1 MPFLWEGV
9 GAISDVKVHLSLKPD
24 AVPKFFKA
32 RPVPYALRKKVDEEL
47 DRLLEKGII
56 EPVKTS
62 VWAAPVVPVLKRDGK
77 VRICGDF
84 KLTVNAATDLE
95 QYPLPKIED
104 LFAQLSGGET
114 FSKLDLQDAY
124 CQFELDEESQDLV
137 VINTHRG
144 LFRYKRLPFG
154 VASAPAICQREME
167 KMMQGQPGSSVYL
180 DDLLVTGKD
189 ENEHLLHLD
198 QILAR
203 LSDAGVK
210 LHPGKCEFLKS
221 SVEYL
226 GHGIDRRGLHPV
238 EAKLRAIEEA
248 PSPKNIEELRSF
260 IGLLTY
266 YARFLPHMATLL
278 APLYSLLH
286 KDKKWQWTRQ
296 EETAFQTAKEALK
309 SSSLLIHFDNKKEV
323 LVACDASPYGLG
335 VVLSHPTPE
344 GDRPIAFASRSLT
357 KAEKNYSHL
366 EKEALALVFGVT
378 RFRNYLLGRE
388 FTLITDHRPL
398 LSLLSET
405 KPVPT
410 VAAARIQRWALT
422 LAAYAYKIKFK
433 PGKDHCNADAFSRL
447 PVPENCQEP
456 PQPAEL
462 VLMMQIL
469 DDSPVT
475 VHNVRTEIQSDPF
488 LSKMCCETYLLGLA
502 CQKAL

>member
-1 MPFLWEGV
+1 
-9 GAISDVKVHLSLKPD
+9 
-24 AVPKFFKA
+24 
-32 RPVPYALRKKVDEEL
+32 
-47 DRLLEKGII
+47 
-56 EPVKTS
+56 
-62 VWAAPVVPVLKRDGK
+62 
-77 VRICGDF
+77 
-84 KLTVNAATDLE
+84 
-95 QYPLPKIED
+95 
-104 LFAQLSGGET
+104 
-114 FSKLDLQDAY
+114 
-124 CQFELDEESQDLV
+124 
-137 VINTHRG
+137 
-144 LFRYKRLPFG
+144 
-154 VASAPAICQREME
+154 ME

-221 SVEYL
+221 SMEYL

-260 IGLLTY
+260 VGLLTY
-266 YARFLPHMATLL
+266 YARFLPRMATLL

-296 EETAFQTAKEALK
+296 EETAFQAAKEALK

-388 FTLITDHRPL
+388 FT
-398 LSLLSET
+398 S
-405 KPVPT
+405 
-410 VAAARIQRWALT
+410 
-422 LAAYAYKIKFK
+422 
-433 PGKDHCNADAFSRL
+433 
-447 PVPENCQEP
+447 
-456 PQPAEL
+456 
-462 VLMMQIL
+462 
-469 DDSPVT
+469 
-475 VHNVRTEIQSDPF
+475 
-488 LSKMCCETYLLGLA
+488 
-502 CQKAL
+502 